1 MPTSAIADV
10 WDAISAGAAGESPLW
25 EAALR
30 PRELQERE
38 PVFSELAEEQY
49 RLGLETIYEGYL
61 LHYGRP
67 RLFAPADSDTALLL
81 GDYLYAHGLVRI
93 AERQV
98 VEAVADLAELIS
110 ICAQVRAEGRT
121 DDGPAWAAS
130 ASCLGTGVLDEARAA
145 FREEGDSE
153 PLLETAREAAG
164 EAAVERA
171 LAAHKR
177 RLR

>member
-1 MPTSAIADV
+1 
-10 WDAISAGAAGESPLW
+10 
-25 EAALR
+25 LR
-30 PRELQERE
+30 PSASASLK
-38 PVFSELAEEQY
+38 FSSKVDF
-49 RLGLETIYEGYL
+49 T
-61 LHYGRP
+61 
-67 RLFAPADSDTALLL
+67 S
-81 GDYLYAHGLVRI
+81 GLVRSF
-93 AERQV
+93 
-98 VEAVADLAELIS
+98 S

>member
-1 MPTSAIADV
+1 LATSAVTDLWESIG
-10 WDAISAGAAGESPLW
+10 AGAAAESPLW

-38 PVFSELAEEQY
+38 PVFSDLAEDGY

-67 RLFAPADSDTALLL
+67 RLFSPADGDTALLL

-93 AERQV
+93 AERHV
-98 VEAVADLAELIS
+98 VDAVADLAELIS

-130 ASCLGTGVLDEARAA
+130 ASCLGAGVLDGARAA
-145 FREEGDSE
+145 FREEGDPE
-153 PLLETAREAAG
+153 RLLERAREAVGLAP
-164 EAAVERA
+164 VERA
-171 LAAHKR
+171 LAAHASR
-177 RLR
+177 VR